1 MMDIVRQ
8 QMSYKCF
15 RIEGSKI
22 CNSDFY
28 SNASISS
35 THASSNGQY
44 SCPFIF
50 SNKQKDLGLLAVQRD
65 HNYRRISSR
74 CSQQGSRFPAASSDR
89 LKKMEVGLQS
99 FSNNMQEIGASRR
112 RSFCIRNFPSG
123 SNIHVMEVGSIQ
135 HGKEGFSNNMDPSK
149 RICFLSFCIN
159 KRSLEQSAKRKSDFV
174 ANHSSL
180 ANSIMVSTTVT
191 THSENAITSAK
202 NSEPLLGPKRESV
215 P

>member
-1 MMDIVRQ
+1 MDIVRQ

-22 CNSDFY
+22 CSSDFY

-65 HNYRRISSR
+65 HNYHRISSR
-74 CSQQGSRFPAASSDR
+74 CSQQGSQFPAASSDR

-135 HGKEGFSNNMDPSK
+135 HGKGGFSNNMDPSK

-174 ANHSSL
+174 ANYSSL
-180 ANSIMVSTTVT
+180 TNSIMVFTTVT

>member
-1 MMDIVRQ
+1 MKANSIEMTLTLPQEKKEKIVKQCQDLLGKLYPQ
-8 QMSYKCF
+8 QSSF
-15 RIEGSKI
+15 R
-22 CNSDFY
+22 Y
-28 SNASISS
+28 
-35 THASSNGQY
+35 
-44 SCPFIF
+44 
-50 SNKQKDLGLLAVQRD
+50 KQKDLGLLAVQRD

-74 CSQQGSRFPAASSDR
+74 CFQQGSPFPAASSDR
-89 LKKMEVGLQS
+89 LKQMEVGLQS

-202 NSEPLLGPKRESV
+202 N
-215 P
+215 

>member
-89 LKKMEVGLQS
+89 LKKMEVGSQS

-123 SNIHVMEVGSIQ
+123 SNIHVM
-135 HGKEGFSNNMDPSK
+135 
-149 RICFLSFCIN
+149 
-159 KRSLEQSAKRKSDFV
+159 
-174 ANHSSL
+174 
-180 ANSIMVSTTVT
+180 
-191 THSENAITSAK
+191 
-202 NSEPLLGPKRESV
+202 
-215 P
+215 